1 VANFRYDLQEYWRV
15 REERASGHRLTFT
28 RHLSVF
34 LVPMIKT
41 KPPRYQILI
50 ERSITAHG
58 FGTEKHYAID
68 SRTNARVVKCRN
80 QESEKIAAC
89 LNAGAKFRW

>member
-15 REERASGHRLTFT
+15 RVERASGHRLTFT
-28 RHLSVF
+28 VIFQYFSANDQD
-34 LVPMIKT
+34 KAT
-41 KPPRYQILI
+41 RYQILI

-58 FGTEKHYAID
+58 FGTEKHYVID
-68 SRTNARVVKCRN
+68 SRTNAPVVKCRN